1 MRVSGKIFEDVI
13 VQYERIIEKLKEEIG
28 EYEVRMGVELLI
40 RVNEVRIEELD
51 DISVMN
57 EIVEGIF
64 DVQKKNMEMLNILR
78 ERFGIDFV
86 NVLID
91 DKEGD
96 YLDDFMNDEVEV
108 NNIEMY

>member
-13 VQYERIIEKLKEEIG
+13 VQYERIFEKLVEEIG

-57 EIVEGIF
+57 EIVEGIV

>member
-13 VQYERIIEKLKEEIG
+13 VQYERIIEKLVEEIG

-51 DISVMN
+51 DIGVMN

-96 YLDDFMNDEVEV
+96 YLDDFMNDEVEE

>member
-13 VQYERIIEKLKEEIG
+13 VQYERIFEKLVEEIG
-28 EYEVRMGVELLI
+28 EYEVELLI

-57 EIVEGIF
+57 EIVEGIV